1 MWTLL
6 LDKLFGGVT
15 DYFKNIQKLKEVK
28 LDAEIKRVQTQSE
41 QDNNI
46 DLITLRDR
54 GIKDDL
60 ITYTL
65 LAIIVITVFNPLMS
79 VYFDYDPLIISDNLA
94 IGFDNLAKL
103 PEYIWWGMLIVM
115 ADVFGLRSL
124 LRELFGVLVMRLQK
138 SLK

>member
-1 MWTLL
+1 MWTLV

-15 DYFKNIQKLKEVK
+15 DYFKNKQKLKEVK

-65 LAIIVITVFNPLMS
+65 LAIIVVTVFNPLMS
-79 VYFDYDPLIISDNLA
+79 VVFDYNPMIISDNLA
-94 IGFDNLAKL
+94 IGFDNLSKL

-124 LRELFGVLVMRLQK
+124 LRELFSILVLRLQK